1 MFEYRIT
8 KYNPIFRVN
17 GIYTRDDWTSIC
29 DVGKKYNGCTLT
41 TDECATVMSNYV
53 NCIME
58 IIATAQVPEFTV
70 SDVEVYNIK
79 YKRKFR
85 LKNGEVVCSRD
96 SVISLWGV
104 SKKKSG
110 AIYLT
115 RMLIFTLDMICMSM
129 WDASWIILLLNT
141 YVLSMDYLANHLH
154 RLIRNP
160 KIL

>member
-85 LKNGEVVCSRD
+85 LKNGEVVSQQRLRYIIMGCLEEKVWCHLSSKNAYIHFGYDLYVYVGCELDHSSIEHICSKYG
-96 SVISLWGV
+96 LFGEP
-104 SKKKSG
+104 
-110 AIYLT
+110 
-115 RMLIFTLDMICMSM
+115 FTSPYKE
-129 WDASWIILLLNT
+129 S
-141 YVLSMDYLANHLH
+141 
-154 RLIRNP
+154 
-160 KIL
+160 

>member
-17 GIYTRDDWTSIC
+17 GIYSRDDWTSIC

-41 TDECATVMSNYV
+41 TDECTTVMSNYV

-85 LKNGEVVCSRD
+85 SEHNFG
-96 SVISLWGV
+96 
-104 SKKKSG
+104 
-110 AIYLT
+110 
-115 RMLIFTLDMICMSM
+115 SM
-129 WDASWIILLLNT
+129 TDASGGLRANLDTIALLTDRRNGCKIGT
-141 YVLSMDYLANHLH
+141 YLMRTNAF
-154 RLIRNP
+154 
-160 KIL
+160 KI